1 MPINVFQI
9 YISIPCNKSI
19 VVCFIHKLYYI
30 LKKIV
35 VLCITL
41 PCRRGSRPDGTRFNS
56 IHYTQILVS
65 YWALVILFR
74 KKNKS
79 STQSF
84 SIMAFFWCPLNAF
97 YRTFSSEPEVQ
108 PNISYSILL
117 V

>member
-41 PCRRGSRPDGTRFNS
+41 PCRRGSRPDGT
-56 IHYTQILVS
+56 HYILTHQ
-65 YWALVILFR
+65 WIE
-74 KKNKS
+74 
-79 STQSF
+79 
-84 SIMAFFWCPLNAF
+84 I
-97 YRTFSSEPEVQ
+97 
-108 PNISYSILL
+108 
-117 V
+117 

>member
-41 PCRRGSRPDGTRFNS
+41 PCRRGSRPDGTRF
-56 IHYTQILVS
+56 
-65 YWALVILFR
+65 
-74 KKNKS
+74 
-79 STQSF
+79 
-84 SIMAFFWCPLNAF
+84 
-97 YRTFSSEPEVQ
+97 VQ
-108 PNISYSILL
+108 ETDKTH
-117 V
+117 

>member
-41 PCRRGSRPDGTRFNS
+41 PCRRGSRPDGTRCVCN
-56 IHYTQILVS
+56 YS
-65 YWALVILFR
+65 Y
-74 KKNKS
+74 
-79 STQSF
+79 
-84 SIMAFFWCPLNAF
+84 MAGHTWLMCKYL
-97 YRTFSSEPEVQ
+97 S
-108 PNISYSILL
+108 
-117 V
+117 